1 MCNSSV
7 PSSVSETLRGCAVS
21 MMLLLLLL
29 MVLVVLVEVVWTK
42 LVLGLQMSL
51 LFVRRVI
58 CGCNYN
64 VVVVVWSYWLVVVW
78 TLREVLLSLLS
89 VD

>member
-1 MCNSSV
+1 
-7 PSSVSETLRGCAVS
+7 

-42 LVLGLQMSL
+42 LVLGLQLSL
-51 LFVRRVI
+51 LFVHRVI
-58 CGCNYN
+58 CGVTIMLLLLF
-64 VVVVVWSYWLVVVW
+64 VVLVVMVW
-78 TLREVLLSLLS
+78 TLREVLLSLLF